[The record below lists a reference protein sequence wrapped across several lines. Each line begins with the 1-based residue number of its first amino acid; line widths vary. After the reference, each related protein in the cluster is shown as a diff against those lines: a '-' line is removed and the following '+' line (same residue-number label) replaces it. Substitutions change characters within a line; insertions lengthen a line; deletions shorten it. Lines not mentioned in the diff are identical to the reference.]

1 MSHVITGRLCLNEA
15 SPVVNL
21 KCILIVTVMKPSS
34 STTSLTALTEVVSEI
49 DCFICLE
56 PGPNELG
63 EPLVDSSLLRKCG
76 CKFKV
81 HPLCWN
87 KWMKGKTEFDC
98 PICRQD
104 SLNIHV
110 VPVPLPPD
118 LRVRDLNGILLCS
131 LLVVVV
137 FVGISVMIALNGR
150 SK

>member
-1 MSHVITGRLCLNEA
+1 
-15 SPVVNL
+15 
-21 KCILIVTVMKPSS
+21 
-34 STTSLTALTEVVSEI
+34 
-49 DCFICLE
+49 
-56 PGPNELG
+56 
-63 EPLVDSSLLRKCG
+63 
-76 CKFKV
+76 
-81 HPLCWN
+81 
-87 KWMKGKTEFDC
+87 MKGKTEFDC

-118 LRVRDLNGILLCS
+118 LRVRDLNGVLLCS